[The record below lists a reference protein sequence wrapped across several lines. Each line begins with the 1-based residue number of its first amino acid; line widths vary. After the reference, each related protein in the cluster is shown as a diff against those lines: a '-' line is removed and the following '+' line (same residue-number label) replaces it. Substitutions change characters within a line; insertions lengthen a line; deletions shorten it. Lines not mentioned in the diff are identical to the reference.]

1 MQIEN
6 ILAIYYY
13 TAVFSTILFL
23 IKTIVFSFTGGDT
36 EVTTDF
42 NSEFEVET
50 SFHFISI
57 QSILA
62 FFMGFG
68 WLGLA
73 CLKQWG
79 FSLKLTGLCSAGFG
93 LLLMF
98 FSAYLMFLVKK
109 LNHRVVNDYSAC
121 IGKIGKAYTA
131 FEPHAEGQ
139 IEVDV
144 NGRLSIEK
152 AVNNTDTRIESFEQI
167 QIKDYK
173 DKMFY
178 IEK

>member
-1 MQIEN
+1 MQSDYIV
-6 ILAIYYY
+6 AFFYY
-13 TAVFSTILFL
+13 TAVVSTVLFL
-23 IKTIVFSFTGGDT
+23 IKTILFSFIGGDT
-36 EVTTDF
+36 EVITDF
-42 NSEFEVET
+42 NSEFELET
-50 SFHFISI
+50 SFNFISL

-79 FSLKLTGLCSAGFG
+79 FSLKLTGVCSVIFG
-93 LLLMF
+93 LLIMF
-98 FSAYLMFLVKK
+98 FAAYLMFLVKK
-109 LNHRVVNDYSAC
+109 LNHKVVIDYASC
-121 IGKIGKAYTA
+121 VGKNGKAYTA

-144 NGRLSIEK
+144 NGRLSIES
-152 AVNNTDTRIESFEQI
+152 AFNDSEQRIEAFEE
-167 QIKDYK
+167 IKITDYK
-173 DKMFY
+173 DEKFY